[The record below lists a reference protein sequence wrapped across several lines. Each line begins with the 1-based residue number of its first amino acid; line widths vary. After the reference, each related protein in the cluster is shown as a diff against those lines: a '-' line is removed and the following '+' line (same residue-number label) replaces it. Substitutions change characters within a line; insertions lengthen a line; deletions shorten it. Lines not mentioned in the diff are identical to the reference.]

1 MSDFWQNI
9 EAAKDVPERANVSVL
24 IEQAE
29 DILSQFSIEKQLRLA
44 GETLAAI
51 AEIYQSKSEAL
62 LDDWQQKY
70 APSEPEFDEELL
82 AGLVRQSMSLD
93 ISDLLE
99 PPQPRQR
106 VKSLMPE
113 IESVVREVDKQKLLQ
128 VLDSE
133 QMRQQVFQTSYDE
146 NVTAWCEQI
155 SIWFDE
161 HLGEECSLIQLVEE
175 TELSLGKVWLSLLL
189 GGFKLK
195 RSDGDFYAPSSISII
210 IEQQ

>member
-9 EAAKDVPERANVSVL
+9 EAAKEVPERANVSVL

-29 DILSQFSIEKQLRLA
+29 DILSQLSIEKQLRLA

-70 APSEPEFDEELL
+70 DPSEPEFDEELL

-93 ISDLLE
+93 LADLLE
-99 PPQPRQR
+99 PPQQRQR

-113 IESVVREVDKQKLLQ
+113 IESVAGEVDKQKLLQ
-128 VLDSE
+128 VLDRE

-155 SIWFDE
+155 SAWFSE
-161 HLGEECSLIQLVEE
+161 HIGEECSLVRLVEE

-195 RSDGDFYAPSSISII
+195 RSDGDFYDLDRISII
-210 IEQQ
+210 TRQQ

>member
-9 EAAKDVPERANVSVL
+9 EAAKEVPERANVSVL

-29 DILSQFSIEKQLRLA
+29 DVLSQLSIEKQLRLA

-51 AEIYQSKSEAL
+51 ADIYQSKSNAL
-62 LDDWQQKY
+62 LDDWHQKY
-70 APSEPEFDEELL
+70 EPTEPGFDEELL

-93 ISDLLE
+93 LADLLE

-113 IESVVREVDKQKLLQ
+113 IESVAGEVDKQKLLQ
-128 VLDSE
+128 VLDRE

-146 NVTAWCEQI
+146 NVTAWCEKI
-155 SIWFDE
+155 SAWFE
-161 HLGEECSLIQLVEE
+161 RHIGEECSLVRLVEE
-175 TELSLGKVWLSLLL
+175 TELSLGQVWLSLLL

-195 RSDGDFYAPSSISII
+195 RSDGDFYDLDRISII
-210 IEQQ
+210 TRQQ

>member
-9 EAAKDVPERANVSVL
+9 EAAKEIPERANVSVL

-29 DILSQFSIEKQLRLA
+29 VILSQLSLEKQLRLA

-70 APSEPEFDEELL
+70 DPSEPEFDEELL
-82 AGLVRQSMSLD
+82 AGLVRQSMSLELG
-93 ISDLLE
+93 DLLE
-99 PPQPRQR
+99 PPQQRQR
-106 VKSLMPE
+106 VKSLIPE
-113 IESVVREVDKQKLLQ
+113 SESIAGEVDQQKLLQ
-128 VLDSE
+128 VLARE
-133 QMRQQVFQTSYDE
+133 QMKQQVFQTSYDE
-146 NVTAWCEQI
+146 NVTAWCEKI
-155 SIWFDE
+155 SVWFDE
-161 HLGEECSLIQLVEE
+161 HIGEECSLVRLVEA

-195 RSDGDFYAPSSISII
+195 RSDGDFYDPSSISII

>member
-1 MSDFWQNI
+1 LSDFWQNI
-9 EAAKDVPERANVSVL
+9 EAAKEIPERANVSVL

-29 DILSQFSIEKQLRLA
+29 YLLSQLSLEKQLKLA

-70 APSEPEFDEELL
+70 DPSEPGFDEDLL

-93 ISDLLE
+93 ISDLLA

-106 VKSLMPE
+106 VKSSLPE
-113 IESVVREVDKQKLLQ
+113 IESVAGEVDKQKLLQ

-155 SIWFDE
+155 SVWFAE
-161 HLGEECSLIQLVEE
+161 HLGEECSLVRLVEE

-189 GGFKLK
+189 GRFKLK
-195 RSDGDFYAPSSISII
+195 RSDGDFYDLDRISII
-210 IEQQ
+210 TQQQ

>member
-29 DILSQFSIEKQLRLA
+29 DILSQLSIEKQLRLA
-44 GETLAAI
+44 GETLVAI

-70 APSEPEFDEELL
+70 DPIEPEFDEELL

-93 ISDLLE
+93 LADLLE
-99 PPQPRQR
+99 PPQQRQR
-106 VKSLMPE
+106 VKLLMPE
-113 IESVVREVDKQKLLQ
+113 IESVAGEVDKQKLLQ
-128 VLDSE
+128 VLDRE

-161 HLGEECSLIQLVEE
+161 HLGEDCSLVQLVEE

-189 GGFKLK
+189 GKFKLK
-195 RSDGDFYAPSSISII
+195 RSDGDFYDLDRISII
-210 IEQQ
+210 TRQQ

>member
-9 EAAKDVPERANVSVL
+9 EAAKEVPERANVSVL

-29 DILSQFSIEKQLRLA
+29 DILSQLSVEKQLRLA
-44 GETLAAI
+44 GETLVAI
-51 AEIYQSKSEAL
+51 AEIYQFKSEAL
-62 LDDWQQKY
+62 LNDWQQKY

-99 PPQPRQR
+99 SPQQRQR

-113 IESVVREVDKQKLLQ
+113 MESVAGEVDKQKLLQ

-146 NVTAWCEQI
+146 NITAWCEQI

-189 GGFKLK
+189 GKFKLK
-195 RSDGDFYAPSSISII
+195 RSDGDFYDPSSISII
-210 IEQQ
+210 IEQK

>member
-1 MSDFWQNI
+1 MSDFWNNI
-9 EAAKDVPERANVSVL
+9 EAAKEIPERANVSVL

-29 DILSQFSIEKQLRLA
+29 DILSQLSLEKQLKLA

-70 APSEPEFDEELL
+70 DPSEPEFDEELL

-99 PPQPRQR
+99 PPQSRQR

-113 IESVVREVDKQKLLQ
+113 IESVAGEVDKQKLLQ

-155 SIWFDE
+155 SIWFSE
-161 HLGEECSLIQLVEE
+161 HIGEECSLIRLVEE

-195 RSDGDFYAPSSISII
+195 RSDGDFYDLDRISII
-210 IEQQ
+210 TRQQ

>member
-9 EAAKDVPERANVSVL
+9 EAAKEVPERANVPVL

-29 DILSQFSIEKQLRLA
+29 DILSQLSIEKQLRLA

-51 AEIYQSKSEAL
+51 AEIYQFKSEAL

-82 AGLVRQSMSLD
+82 SGLVRQSMSLD

-99 PPQPRQR
+99 PPQQRQR
-106 VKSLMPE
+106 VKLLMPE
-113 IESVVREVDKQKLLQ
+113 IESVVGEVDKQKLLQ

-146 NVTAWCEQI
+146 NITAWCEQI

-161 HLGEECSLIQLVEE
+161 HLGEDCSLVQLVEE

-189 GGFKLK
+189 GKFKLK
-195 RSDGDFYAPSSISII
+195 RSDGDFYDPSSISII
-210 IEQQ
+210 IEQK

>member
-9 EAAKDVPERANVSVL
+9 EAAKEIPERADVSVL

-29 DILSQFSIEKQLRLA
+29 DILSQLSLEKQLKLA

-51 AEIYQSKSEAL
+51 AEIYQSKSDAL

-70 APSEPEFDEELL
+70 DPTEPEFDEELL

-93 ISDLLE
+93 IGDLLD
-99 PPQPRQR
+99 PPQQRQR
-106 VKSLMPE
+106 VKSSIPE
-113 IESVVREVDKQKLLQ
+113 IESVAGEVDKQKLLQ

-155 SIWFDE
+155 SAWFAE
-161 HLGEECSLIQLVEE
+161 HIGEECSLIRLVKE

-195 RSDGDFYAPSSISII
+195 RSDGDFYDLNRISII
-210 IEQQ
+210 TR

>member
-9 EAAKDVPERANVSVL
+9 ETAKEIPERANVSVL

-29 DILSQFSIEKQLRLA
+29 DILSQLSLEKQLRLA

-51 AEIYQSKSEAL
+51 ADIYQSKSEAL

-70 APSEPEFDEELL
+70 DPIEPEFDEELL

-93 ISDLLE
+93 LGDLLD

-106 VKSLMPE
+106 IRPLLPE
-113 IESVVREVDKQKLLQ
+113 IESIAGEVDKQKLLQ

-146 NVTAWCEQI
+146 NVTAWCEKI
-155 SIWFDE
+155 SAWFDE
-161 HLGEECSLIQLVEE
+161 HLGEECSLVRLVEE

-195 RSDGDFYAPSSISII
+195 RSDGDFYDLDRISII
-210 IEQQ
+210 TRQQ

>member
-29 DILSQFSIEKQLRLA
+29 DILSQLSVEKQLRLA
-44 GETLAAI
+44 GETLVAI
-51 AEIYQSKSEAL
+51 AEIYQFKSEAL

-70 APSEPEFDEELL
+70 DPSEPEFDEELL
-82 AGLVRQSMSLD
+82 SGLVRQSMSLD

-99 PPQPRQR
+99 PPQQRQR
-106 VKSLMPE
+106 VKLLMPE
-113 IESVVREVDKQKLLQ
+113 IESVVGEVDKQKLLQ

-189 GGFKLK
+189 GKFKLK
-195 RSDGDFYAPSSISII
+195 RSDGDFYDPSSISII
-210 IEQQ
+210 IEQK

>member
-1 MSDFWQNI
+1 MSDFWQKI
-9 EAAKDVPERANVSVL
+9 EAAKEVPERANVSVL

-29 DILSQFSIEKQLRLA
+29 GILSQLSLEKQLRLA

-51 AEIYQSKSEAL
+51 AEIYQSKSNAL

-70 APSEPEFDEELL
+70 DPSEPEFDEELL

-93 ISDLLE
+93 LADLLE
-99 PPQPRQR
+99 RPQPRQR

-113 IESVVREVDKQKLLQ
+113 IESVAGEVDKQKLLQ

-146 NVTAWCEQI
+146 NVTAWCEKI

-161 HLGEECSLIQLVEE
+161 HIGEECSLVRLVEE

-195 RSDGDFYAPSSISII
+195 RSDGDFYDPSSISII
-210 IEQQ
+210 TRQQ

>member
-9 EAAKDVPERANVSVL
+9 EAAKEVPERANVSLL

-29 DILSQFSIEKQLRLA
+29 GILSQLSIEKQLRLA

-51 AEIYQSKSEAL
+51 ADIYQSKSEAL

-70 APSEPEFDEELL
+70 DPSEPEFDEELL

-113 IESVVREVDKQKLLQ
+113 IESVAGEVDKQKLLQ
-128 VLDSE
+128 VLDRE

-146 NVTAWCEQI
+146 NVTAWCEKI

-161 HLGEECSLIQLVEE
+161 HIGEECSLVRLVEE
-175 TELSLGKVWLSLLL
+175 TELSLGQVWLSLLL

-195 RSDGDFYAPSSISII
+195 RSDGDFYDLDRISII
-210 IEQQ
+210 TRQQ